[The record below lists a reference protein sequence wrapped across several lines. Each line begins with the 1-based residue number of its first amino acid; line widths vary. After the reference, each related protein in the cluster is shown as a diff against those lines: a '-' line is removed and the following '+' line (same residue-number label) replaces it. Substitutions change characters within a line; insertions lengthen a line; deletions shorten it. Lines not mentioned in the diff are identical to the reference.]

1 MATAVPAGGFSPAGP
16 MPLPSG
22 TFGAVPPTYAAPT
35 AYPGL
40 PPGAVFV
47 PSTIVRDR
55 DRTVTGLLLLV
66 IGIAL
71 SWIPYL
77 SFLGGILALIG
88 IILVFLGRRAYGPE
102 HHRYVVAG
110 GALFVITI
118 LATVGLTI
126 GLVVALLGQVTVTG
140 NSVSLASGALQSD
153 FQVFFIGAAVVG
165 ILGGLSRVILVY
177 GLSDKTTRI
186 LLWGGFVASIVLSI
200 VILAV
205 LYPQIVN
212 AVNQAT
218 SGSTVN
224 TGPIDNLQNEST
236 LLGLINI
243 LPAFLFAWAYWRCRE
258 EAIRRTASPTY

>member
-1 MATAVPAGGFSPAGP
+1 V
-16 MPLPSG
+16 
-22 TFGAVPPTYAAPT
+22 
-35 AYPGL
+35 
-40 PPGAVFV
+40 
-47 PSTIVRDR
+47 
-55 DRTVTGLLLLV
+55 
-66 IGIAL
+66 
-71 SWIPYL
+71 
-77 SFLGGILALIG
+77 
-88 IILVFLGRRAYGPE
+88 
-102 HHRYVVAG
+102 
-110 GALFVITI
+110 LFVISI

-140 NSVSLASGALQSD
+140 TSVSLASGALQSD

-177 GLSDKTTRI
+177 GLSDQTTRI
-186 LLWGGFVASIVLSI
+186 LLWAGFFASIVLSI

-224 TGPIDNLQNEST
+224 TGPITNLQNEST
-236 LLGLINI
+236 LLGLTNV

-258 EAIRRTASPTY
+258 AAIARTASPTY